1 MKILSVHLNNTKSH
15 HDSLFTF
22 SSGIN
27 VLCGANGA
35 GKSTVF
41 EAIGYALFGVDAQ
54 EFVANVTRFVTIG
67 AKSGKISVVF
77 QSDDGDIWKVTRTVC
92 TPSKWLLAK
101 KTGEDFEVEEHA
113 RAEETA
119 VRIAGLLGLGKGR
132 PLSEQFTLV
141 IGPFQNE
148 FLGPFIIRQAARRQ
162 EAFDEIL
169 GIDTWRKTFKGTS
182 TLLAAVQ
189 TRIKL
194 IRVEVEGLEQQLTIL
209 PGKKDECLAVRKVL
223 SEQQLELTRK
233 ELLFDAL
240 QVRIDELDRKK
251 SFIDALSTELEKIET
266 RIKNSGEI
274 IASQKLMVEAAEK
287 ANTIVQ
293 ASWEGKVAFD
303 AAEATLG
310 ELREKEKK
318 RRILEQDIAGLEK
331 TAQRLSLQL
340 DHEKADIIKV
350 QQELLDEEA
359 GHGIT
364 RIELVEKCRP
374 EINTTSLEE
383 LRLESE
389 RIKQERSG
397 LAGRLEALVEG
408 QDKLAEGTC
417 PFFLE
422 QCQNIVGTT
431 PQDHFTIK
439 RDDLEGLI
447 TELDKGIVQAE
458 GNVKVA
464 EQSAKELD
472 GNIIRLQELDK
483 QLIAIA
489 ERLQTNSKR
498 NETLEKLH
506 IELSEAIALVNNRKA
521 GLKAYASLDAD
532 IQKAE
537 TDKKSFLGARDAYA
551 ENLLV
556 ADDLENRRL
565 TLVRYEKAVDCFV
578 NELAVIKSNRTEC
591 MENYQLELHEDA
603 RKERDNALSELAAM
617 RQKNVDMDNT
627 IKRLEK
633 EILELERIAVTV
645 AEKLEVIVG
654 LEKQERLVKFLRNQV
669 FKNVSAALSE
679 RFREEISL
687 RSDRIYRSIAES
699 DEELRWGDNYQ
710 IILRD
715 MDEGCIRERSDDQ
728 LSGGQTM
735 SAVVALRLALLQTIG
750 ARIAF
755 FDEPTS
761 NLDAS
766 RRENLANAF
775 RAIEIGREEVTEHWY
790 DQLFLI
796 SHDVSFTEITDQ
808 MILIGE

>member
-1 MKILSVHLNNTKSH
+1 M
-15 HDSLFTF
+15 
-22 SSGIN
+22 
-27 VLCGANGA
+27 
-35 GKSTVF
+35 
-41 EAIGYALFGVDAQ
+41 
-54 EFVANVTRFVTIG
+54 
-67 AKSGKISVVF
+67 
-77 QSDDGDIWKVTRTVC
+77 
-92 TPSKWLLAK
+92 
-101 KTGEDFEVEEHA
+101 
-113 RAEETA
+113 
-119 VRIAGLLGLGKGR
+119 
-132 PLSEQFTLV
+132 
-141 IGPFQNE
+141 
-148 FLGPFIIRQAARRQ
+148 
-162 EAFDEIL
+162 
-169 GIDTWRKTFKGTS
+169 
-182 TLLAAVQ
+182 
-189 TRIKL
+189 
-194 IRVEVEGLEQQLTIL
+194 
-209 PGKKDECLAVRKVL
+209 
-223 SEQQLELTRK
+223 
-233 ELLFDAL
+233 
-240 QVRIDELDRKK
+240 
-251 SFIDALSTELEKIET
+251 
-266 RIKNSGEI
+266 
-274 IASQKLMVEAAEK
+274 
-287 ANTIVQ
+287 
-293 ASWEGKVAFD
+293 
-303 AAEATLG
+303 
-310 ELREKEKK
+310 
-318 RRILEQDIAGLEK
+318 
-331 TAQRLSLQL
+331 SLQL

-374 EINTTSLEE
+374 EINTTSLKE

-551 ENLLV
+551 ENLQV

-578 NELAVIKSNRTEC
+578 KELAVIKSNRTEC

-687 RSDRIYRSIAES
+687 RADRIYRSIAES